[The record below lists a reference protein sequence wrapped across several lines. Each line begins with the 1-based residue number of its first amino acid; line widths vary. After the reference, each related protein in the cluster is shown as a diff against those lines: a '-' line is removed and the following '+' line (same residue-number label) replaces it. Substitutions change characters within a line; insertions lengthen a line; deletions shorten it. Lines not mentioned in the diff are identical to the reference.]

1 MTARIGI
8 TTSYEDGK
16 QCLRHNYVRAV
27 EQGGGL
33 PLIAPMLE
41 TERTM
46 QTFAEAIDGLLITGG
61 PAITEGLIGSLPED
75 LSDND
80 EVRLE
85 SDRWLL
91 QAVLDAGKPVLG
103 ICYGMQL
110 LNAHFGGTIYA
121 DVEKQHEG
129 ALTHSQKRGATTHPV
144 HIAPD
149 THLHDLLGKDE
160 VVVNTRHLQAV
171 AALGEG
177 LRASATAP
185 DGVVE
190 ALEDEAG
197 TVLGVQFH
205 PERMD
210 TSFQPLFRHLVL
222 QASRDGVMASSSTA
236 MH

>member
-16 QCLRHNYVRAV
+16 QCLHRNYVQAV
-27 EQGGGL
+27 EQAGGL
-33 PLIAPMLE
+33 PLIVPMLE
-41 TERTM
+41 TKAAM

-75 LSDND
+75 LSAND
-80 EVRLE
+80 DVRLE

-91 QAVLDAGKPVLG
+91 QAVLDARKPVLG

-144 HIAPD
+144 HIAPG

-171 AALGEG
+171 AALGKG
-177 LRASATAP
+177 LRTSATAP

-190 ALEDEAG
+190 AFENEAG

-210 TSFQPLFRHLVL
+210 ASFQPLFRHLVL
-222 QASRDGVMASSSTA
+222 QARRDGVMVSSSTA